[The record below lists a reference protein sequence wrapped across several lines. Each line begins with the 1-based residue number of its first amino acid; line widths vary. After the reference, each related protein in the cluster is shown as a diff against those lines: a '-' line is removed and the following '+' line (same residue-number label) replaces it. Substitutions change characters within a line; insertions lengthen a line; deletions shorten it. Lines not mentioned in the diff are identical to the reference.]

1 MEACPVIYDY
11 KLLNIFFEKDMNMTK
26 KIILI
31 FSMFIMFATFA
42 VAQQITRFAVVDT
55 TVVYQTYFRESA
67 AVRNYE
73 SMKAEFQTEIVRL
86 TDELKALQVKK
97 IEAQKENDN
106 AKVQRLEG
114 EITQKASYLTE
125 YTRAKNI
132 KLDDMKK
139 RLESSDDFYELM
151 YNTIARIAESDGYS
165 MVLSLQQADAVLW
178 YSTSVDITEKV
189 IQEISAQ
196 R

>member
-1 MEACPVIYDY
+1 
-11 KLLNIFFEKDMNMTK
+11 MTK
-26 KIILI
+26 RLILI
-31 FSMFIMFATFA
+31 ITMLAVFAAFA
-42 VAQQITRFAVVDT
+42 SAQQITRFAVVDT

-73 SMKAEFQTEIVRL
+73 SMKAECQTEITRL

-97 IEAQKENDN
+97 IEAQKENDA

-114 EITQKASYLTE
+114 EITKKASYLTE

-132 KLDDMKK
+132 KLEDMKK
-139 RLESSDDFYELM
+139 RIESSDDFYELM

-189 IQEISAQ
+189 INEISAQ

>member
-1 MEACPVIYDY
+1 
-11 KLLNIFFEKDMNMTK
+11 MNK
-26 KIILI
+26 KIIFAVAMI
-31 FSMFIMFATFA
+31 FMFAA
-42 VAQQITRFAVVDT
+42 VLSAQQITRFAVVDT
-55 TVVYQTYFRESA
+55 AVVYQTYFRESA

-97 IEAQKENDN
+97 IEAQKENDD

-114 EITQKASYLTE
+114 EITKKASYLTE

-139 RLESSDDFYELM
+139 RLQSSDDFYELM

-189 IQEISAQ
+189 INEISAQ

>member
-1 MEACPVIYDY
+1 MR
-11 KLLNIFFEKDMNMTK
+11 KRL
-26 KIILI
+26 ILI
-31 FSMFIMFATFA
+31 LTMLVMFTAFSA
-42 VAQQITRFAVVDT
+42 AQQITRFAVVDT

-97 IEAQKENDN
+97 IEAQKENDA
-106 AKVQRLEG
+106 AKVQKLEG
-114 EITQKASYLTE
+114 EITKKASYLTE

-132 KLDDMKK
+132 KLEDMKK
-139 RLESSDDFYELM
+139 RIESSDDFYELM

-189 IQEISAQ
+189 INEISAQ

>member
-1 MEACPVIYDY
+1 
-11 KLLNIFFEKDMNMTK
+11 MTK
-26 KIILI
+26 RLILI
-31 FSMFIMFATFA
+31 ITMLAVFA
-42 VAQQITRFAVVDT
+42 VFASAQQITRFAVVDT

-73 SMKAEFQTEIVRL
+73 SMKAEFQTEITRL

-97 IEAQKENDN
+97 IEAQKENDA

-114 EITQKASYLTE
+114 EITKKASYLTE

-132 KLDDMKK
+132 KLEDMKK
-139 RLESSDDFYELM
+139 RIESSDDFYELM

-189 IQEISAQ
+189 INEISAQ